1 MLPNIPLMANK
12 MKKNVITVR
21 QDENMIRKRDR
32 EAIE

>member
-1 MLPNIPLMANK
+1 

-32 EAIE
+32 EAME

>member
-1 MLPNIPLMANK
+1 MANK

>member
-12 MKKNVITVR
+12 MKKTYHG
-21 QDENMIRKRDR
+21 QADENMIRKRDR